1 MDNQPS
7 GMKVLCIKTYK
18 TEIDILDL
26 PKVEHTA
33 FKEGR
38 FYEMFLIDRDVQ
50 FTAANQ
56 DQEGYYVEGED
67 KVSVTFSH
75 AGFNKHFVV
84 GTSNIRNAKL
94 AMVGI
99 LD

>member
-1 MDNQPS
+1 MSYKHPN
-7 GMKVLCIKTYK
+7 GHKVLCIKTYK

-26 PKVEHTA
+26 PKIEHIP
-33 FKEGR
+33 FIKGK
-38 FYEMFLIDRDVQ
+38 FYEAFEIDSQ
-50 FTAANQ
+50 IISKIPNSN
-56 DQEGYYVEGED
+56 EYYIEGED
-67 KVSVTFSH
+67 TVGVSFDDI
-75 AGFNKHFVV
+75 GFNKYFVV